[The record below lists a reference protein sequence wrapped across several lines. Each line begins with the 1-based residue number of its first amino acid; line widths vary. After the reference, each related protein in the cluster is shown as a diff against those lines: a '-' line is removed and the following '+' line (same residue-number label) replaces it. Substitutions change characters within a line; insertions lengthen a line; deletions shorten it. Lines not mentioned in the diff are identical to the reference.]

1 MVPDYL
7 YTAIIVLLKAK
18 AMPQQTSSGSQRA
31 ISPERPPWR
40 KQEQQL
46 EEEAE
51 EEAEEEDDYDEHL
64 HPLQQLVRDADGQS
78 HQVTVVATAAPWAS
92 HGNRGV
98 DKGRAQDKSGALL

>member
-51 EEAEEEDDYDEHL
+51 EEAEEEDEYD
-64 HPLQQLVRDADGQS
+64 AGQS